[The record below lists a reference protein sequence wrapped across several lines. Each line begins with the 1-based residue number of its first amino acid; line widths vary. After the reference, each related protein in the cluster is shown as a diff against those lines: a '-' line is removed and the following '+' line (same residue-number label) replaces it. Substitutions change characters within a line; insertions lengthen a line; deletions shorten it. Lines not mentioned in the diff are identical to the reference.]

1 MTVSDR
7 ADQLTRETILKLL
20 SDEENAKVSTAEGAA
35 SLPEGEEFV
44 DLEHLD
50 QGVQTATASMTKER
64 AGHIVP
70 RSAVHDVTWSKILAQ
85 LELSNPP
92 RQ

>member
-7 ADQLTRETILKLL
+7 ADHLAREKILKLL
-20 SDEENAKVSTAEGAA
+20 SDEENAKVSTAEATAG
-35 SLPEGEEFV
+35 LPEGEEYV

-50 QGVQTATASMTKER
+50 LGVQSATTSMTKAT

-70 RSAVHDVTWSKILAQ
+70 RSAVHGDTWSKILAQ
-85 LELSNPP
+85 LNG
-92 RQ
+92 